1 MNWLALTN
9 PWMLAALAAVGL
21 PVLIHYLTR
30 ARPRKVAF
38 PPFKFLVEACAGR
51 QSVHRLRTFL
61 LLALRCLAVTAL
73 VLLFARPFLKPARA
87 AAGAEANRRV
97 VLVVDASL
105 SMRAVQRGVTLFA
118 RAQAE
123 AANVLREVENGTE
136 AGLILA
142 GSAPRP
148 LLPALSRNLPALH
161 EELVKAQPTF
171 EQGDINASLAQAKT
185 MLGGTGTIYLFSDFQ
200 KSNWEAVR
208 ELPAG
213 VACKLRPVTD
223 QPVDNI
229 ALVGAELTPASPVAG
244 ETVEVVCT
252 VFNCSGRPVEQSV
265 RLELGETAQERRVA
279 VPAFSTGQASFNVVF
294 SLTGIFTG
302 KASLSPDDLRED
314 NTYYF
319 AVTVQKALQVLLA
332 SDADVADQKSAAF
345 FVQRALAP
353 SEAASPGLSINR
365 RHSQDTDR
373 GILETADVFLLVA
386 PAKLTGEAGEI
397 ISRRV
402 QEGARL
408 ISVLDGPTAPLL
420 VPAACN
426 PPFQLQR
433 TVFSSDGDSLVTG
446 PKLLFPDSD
455 AADWSGFRFYRHCQN
470 QVLETRRN
478 DVVLFYPDGSA
489 AMTISSVGK
498 GAAVFI
504 NLPLTPEGGDF
515 IGNPLFPATLHE
527 LMRTLRKSSGERA
540 VTPGQS
546 WVLEFA
552 STPDV
557 VPYNSSVTVRDPDGQ
572 PVSAPVLAS
581 GRTTRLAMP
590 PAKAAGIY
598 TAGSANGNPAGAGA
612 VNIDPRESDTR
623 PIALDGLKAGAGTS
637 ITLVKDEASLALGE
651 KAIPL
656 WPQLAAAAA
665 VCLAFEMLLLSLW
678 RRATP
683 NA

>member
-38 PPFKFLVEACAGR
+38 PPFKFLVEACAGK

-61 LLALRCLAVTAL
+61 LLALRCLAVAAL

-87 AAGAEANRRV
+87 AVGAEASRRV
-97 VLVVDASL
+97 VVVVDASL
-105 SMRAVQRGVTLFA
+105 SMRAVQRGVSLFA

-142 GSAPRP
+142 GAVPRP

-161 EELVKAQPTF
+161 EELIKAQPTF
-171 EQGDINASLAQAKT
+171 ENGDINAALALAKT
-185 MLGGTGTIYLFSDFQ
+185 MLGGVGTLYIFSDFQ

-213 VACKLRPVTD
+213 VACKLRPVAEI
-223 QPVDNI
+223 PVDNSSI
-229 ALVGAELTPASPVAG
+229 VGAELTPANPVAG

-252 VFNCSGRPVEQSV
+252 VFNCSAKPLEHRV

-279 VPAFSTGQASFNVVF
+279 VPAFGTGQASFNVVF
-294 SLTGIFTG
+294 PHTGIFTG

-314 NTYYF
+314 DTRYF

-353 SEAASPGLSINR
+353 SEAAAPGINITR

-386 PAKLTGEAGEI
+386 PAKPTGEAGEI

-433 TVFSSDGDSLVTG
+433 AVFSSAGDSLIES
-446 PKLLFPDSD
+446 PRSLFPDSD
-455 AADWSGFRFYRHCQN
+455 ATDWAGFRFYRHWQN
-470 QVLETRRN
+470 QVLKARQN
-478 DVVLFYPDGSA
+478 DVVLSYPDDSA
-489 AMTISSVGK
+489 ALTISTVGK
-498 GAAVFI
+498 GAVVFL
-504 NLPLTPEGGDF
+504 NLPLTPDGGDF

-527 LMRTLRKSSGERA
+527 LMRTLRRSPGDRA

-546 WVLEFA
+546 WTLE
-552 STPDV
+552 STAAPDAGL
-557 VPYNSSVTVRDPDGQ
+557 TVRGPDGQ
-572 PVSAPVLAS
+572 PIAAPVLTS

-590 PAKAAGIY
+590 PAVVPGIY
-598 TAGSANGNPAGAGA
+598 TIQSANGSNLAGAGA

-623 PIALDGLKAGAGTS
+623 PIAVDALKAGAGTS
-637 ITLVKDEASLALGE
+637 ITLVRDEASLALGE

-665 VCLAFEMLLLSLW
+665 ICLSLEMLLLAVW
-678 RRATP
+678 RKAPRNP
-683 NA
+683 

>member
-38 PPFKFLVEACAGR
+38 PPFKFLIEACAGK

-61 LLALRCLAVTAL
+61 LLALRCLAVAAL

-87 AAGAEANRRV
+87 AGGADASRKV

-118 RAQAE
+118 RAQSE

-142 GSAPRP
+142 GATPRP

-161 EELVKAQPTF
+161 EELVKAQATF
-171 EQGDINASLAQAKT
+171 EHGDMDAALAQAKA
-185 MLGGTGTIYLFSDFQ
+185 MLGGTGTLYVFSDFQ
-200 KSNWEAVR
+200 KSNWETVR

-229 ALVGAELTPASPVAG
+229 AIVGAELTPASPVAG

-252 VFNCSGRPVEQSV
+252 VFNCSARPVEQNI
-265 RLELGETAQERRVA
+265 RLDLGETAQERRIA
-279 VPAFSTGQASFNVVF
+279 VSAFGTGQASFNVVF
-294 SLTGIFTG
+294 PRTGSFTG
-302 KASLSPDDLRED
+302 KASLSPDDLLED
-314 NTYYF
+314 NSRYF

-332 SDADVADQKSAAF
+332 SDADVNDQKSAAF

-353 SEAASPGLSINR
+353 SETAAPGLTIVR

-373 GILETADVFLLVA
+373 GILETADVFMLVA
-386 PAKLTGEAGEI
+386 PAKPSGEAGEI

-408 ISVLDGPTAPLL
+408 ISVLDGPTTPLL

-433 TVFSSDGDSLVTG
+433 AVFSADGDSLVTAAR
-446 PKLLFPDSD
+446 LLFPDSD
-455 AADWSGFRFYRHCQN
+455 AADWSGFRFYRHYQN

-478 DVVLFYPDGSA
+478 DIVLSYPDGSA
-489 AMTISSVGK
+489 ALTISSVGK

-527 LMRTLRKSSGERA
+527 LLRTLRKSSGERA
-540 VTPGQS
+540 VMPGQS
-546 WVLEFA
+546 WVLESA
-552 STPDV
+552 GSTDAA
-557 VPYNSSVTVRDPDGQ
+557 VTVRDPRGETIA
-572 PVSAPVLAS
+572 APVLAS

-590 PAKAAGIY
+590 PAMLPGIY
-598 TAGSANGNPAGAGA
+598 TVNPASGTNSTGAGA

-623 PIALDGLKAGAGTS
+623 LIALDGLKAGAGTS
-637 ITLVKDEASLALGE
+637 ITLVKDEASLVLGE

-656 WPQLAAAAA
+656 WPKLAAAAV
-665 VCLAFEMLLLSLW
+665 VCLGLEMLLLAVW
-678 RRATP
+678 RKTGSTP
-683 NA
+683 